1 VKHLRRRGKKGRKK
15 EGKREEALGANK
27 GNGEQKRR
35 FCCKHFRKIY
45 KWGKGQ
51 NIIHHYGNDIPMYI
65 LRFEI

>member
-1 VKHLRRRGKKGRKK
+1 MKHLRRRGKKGRKK

-27 GNGEQKRR
+27 GNGEQK
-35 FCCKHFRKIY
+35 KKIY

-51 NIIHHYGNDIPMYI
+51 NITHHYGNDIPMYI